1 VDLSTD
7 NIAVI
12 VLVAVVVLDKII
24 STLKSRGIDLQLVSK
39 QINDL
44 YEWHNVNDT
53 EGVKIWYVR
62 RSLED
67 AINKLADNIDIQTK
81 LWDRIDR
88 RLEAIEKSVPS

>member
-1 VDLSTD
+1 MDLST
-7 NIAVI
+7 NSIAVI
-12 VLVAVVVLDKII
+12 VLVIIVVLDKVL
-24 STLKSRGIDLQLVSK
+24 SMLKSRGIDLQLLSR
-39 QINDL
+39 QIDDL
-44 YEWHNVNDT
+44 HQWHNVNDS

-88 RLEAIEKSVPS
+88 RLETIEKK

>member
-1 VDLSTD
+1 VDLST
-7 NIAVI
+7 NSIAVI
-12 VLVAVVVLDKII
+12 VLVIIVVLDKVL
-24 STLKSRGIDLQLVSK
+24 SMLKSRGIDLQLLSR
-39 QINDL
+39 QIDDL
-44 YEWHNVNDT
+44 HQWHNVNDS

-88 RLEAIEKSVPS
+88 RLETIEKK